1 MSSSEILNGDDS
13 LSSATVELDDTA
25 ELKNVKRPD
34 LVEIKDSFD
43 KLEINPILKAIA
55 ETNELTVT
63 WQELQP
69 ILDTLIK
76 KVFINTSIQDVLLK
90 RNSKVKSWK
99 KKLQMKMLEKM
110 QKIWL

>member
-25 ELKNVKRPD
+25 ELKSVKRPD

-43 KLEINPILKAIA
+43 KLEINPILKTIA

-76 KVFINTSIQDVLLK
+76 KVFINTTIQDTLLK